1 MFILWEFSFPDSNTW
16 TCWEGNT
23 TDKISS
29 CCFGPDHHTLK
40 KIPPRYCALL
50 GADLQLIRKR
60 CRIYLTC
67 CFSFRNSTGF
77 AEHGEDMRTVM
88 SSLVRER
95 CRDGGGKGRPLIRLT
110 RRAAI
115 CPYKGLWLHGRVPV
129 GSVHALSSG
138 LRGGKGSVSTM
149 HTDRW
154 ESSQREAVLYLSL
167 CLLEGLALLTLLRCV
182 RAEEADVLIG
192 ITDLNLLKEI

>member
-50 GADLQLIRKR
+50 GADPQLIRKR

-110 RRAAI
+110 RRAAV
-115 CPYKGLWLHGRVPV
+115 CPYKGLWLHVRVPV

-138 LRGGKGSVSTM
+138 LRGGRGVWALCTLTDGSRARGRQFFIS
-149 HTDRW
+149 
-154 ESSQREAVLYLSL
+154 LSV
-167 CLLEGLALLTLLRCV
+167 C
-182 RAEEADVLIG
+182 
-192 ITDLNLLKEI
+192 